1 MVDATEPMYLIRKG
15 GYYYRPNSQGY
26 TVSKDEA
33 GRYTL
38 KEAINITHPNGPDGP
53 RDGMSYEL
61 SAAKEGYDSSEC
73 ATHGESDNLM
83 GMCCMN
89 TKTAQSAELEAL
101 RGEVAPVR
109 HWYESDE
116 HPPRPDAEV
125 LKDIVAD
132 LQSDRAEN
140 LKLRA
145 RVAALEEENAI
156 LAAGA
161 CDQGDK
167 GMIGDGRG
175 HFYCAMAVENTITRS
190 RLAVLDKGLGGIR
203 DGIILIRMLF
213 ELEEECD
220 NRAAELTRHINAL
233 LNQNGEAG

>member
-89 TKTAQSAELEAL
+89 TIAAQAAELEAL
-101 RGEVAPVR
+101 RGEVEPVR

-116 HPPRPDAEV
+116 HSPRSDVEV

-145 RVAALEEENAI
+145 RVAALEGAAAKVLPFDVENGPDYASVYF
-156 LAAGA
+156 
-161 CDQGDK
+161 
-167 GMIGDGRG
+167 GDGST
-175 HFYCAMAVENTITRS
+175 HSTQAMTMNPQ
-190 RLAVLDKGLGGIR
+190 DWF
-203 DGIILIRMLF
+203 D
-213 ELEEECD
+213 LE
-220 NRAAELTRHINAL
+220 AALRAL

>member
-1 MVDATEPMYLIRKG
+1 MVDVTEPMYLIRKG

-89 TKTAQSAELEAL
+89 TKTAQAAELEAL
-101 RGEVAPVR
+101 RRDVAPVR

-116 HPPRPDAEV
+116 HSPRSDV
-125 LKDIVAD
+125 DILKDIVAD

-145 RVAALEEENAI
+145 RVAALEGAAAKVLPFNVENGPDYASVYF
-156 LAAGA
+156 
-161 CDQGDK
+161 
-167 GMIGDGRG
+167 GDGST
-175 HFYCAMAVENTITRS
+175 HSTQAMTMNPQ
-190 RLAVLDKGLGGIR
+190 DWF
-203 DGIILIRMLF
+203 D
-213 ELEEECD
+213 LE
-220 NRAAELTRHINAL
+220 AALRAL

>member
-89 TKTAQSAELEAL
+89 TKTAQAAELEAL
-101 RGEVAPVR
+101 RGDVAPVR

-145 RVAALEEENAI
+145 RVAALEGAAAKVLPFNVENGPDYASVYF
-156 LAAGA
+156 
-161 CDQGDK
+161 
-167 GMIGDGRG
+167 GDGST
-175 HFYCAMAVENTITRS
+175 HSTQAMTMNPQDW
-190 RLAVLDKGLGGIR
+190 LD
-203 DGIILIRMLF
+203 
-213 ELEEECD
+213 LE
-220 NRAAELTRHINAL
+220 AALRAL
-233 LNQNGEAG
+233 LNHNGEAG